1 MAAPY
6 CTLTGTIPGGEKGRA
21 TVRIV
26 PDVKGAMAT
35 VDGAAVAMHS
45 HVVRTD
51 QSGAVNVEVLAP
63 GTGVT
68 PSGAWTHTIII
79 DSPEVDLIK
88 HISLTQGGTVDIVAA
103 TPEDEI
109 APLPFG
115 GGGGGGGIAELP
127 DYLSKRSLD
136 ASYLSLSTA
145 AQKYYTKQE
154 TNIGLSGRVSNETFA
169 AFRSETAK
177 NLSPFKHGDRYY
189 SPITYYWPDYYK
201 DGKPGQTSK
210 WAETLKFR
218 DKLGYVILNRNSGDW
233 TDYEKDFKRQGELA
247 LAAGAKRLLFYV
259 KTQYGVASLAHDHPD
274 RNGVPNPDKYTP
286 EYIKQQ
292 IALAK
297 KWYGDLV
304 QGVFLDEM
312 INGWGNSSDRIPW
325 YRVLLNDIRK
335 TYGPEFVIGVNTG
348 TNLSKE
354 VCTLD
359 FDVCMMF
366 EGTAEKFL
374 EENEQSPVLPSH
386 MTEYPSTRWWATV
399 HTTTEFNYK
408 QVFAKADRL
417 GIAHLYITDGVLVE
431 DPNHGGQW
439 EPIGNPYENPPSK
452 HILDLVIP
460 WLKGFLP
467 LQQTVN
473 DLPKNLAPV
482 PLQPGRFVPTVGF
495 FGDSWST
502 ESTMGQGFN
511 LPASASRI
519 LECAPMVSS
528 VDGSGFGY
536 SASGNDNFEA
546 DYRINAICASVPNL
560 IVTIG
565 SLNSDKVIENGDT
578 NGTKITEAVKT
589 FVNKI
594 RQKLPNVPI
603 VMVGPEPSA
612 VSRLLSKSAH
622 VNVKAQKAGVEAS
635 GGLAN
640 GIAFVDWL
648 GIADRQAVL
657 WRNGRACAEGD
668 VVVYKGVAY
677 RVTKAWVPLSGVTP
691 ISEGAPTVQVSDVL
705 SGTGNVDRPQGDGT
719 RDTLI
724 LGDDTH
730 PTKIGSVAFGSAVAY
745 RIATAVEKLGPWMK
759 AQGPVKVAES
769 PVAPPVPKPDGLP
782 IMAWLQAGWGTA
794 NRVAYSLDELKDIA
808 ALKPDQ
814 ISLPIQVT
822 ADAADSA
829 VAIPRYYTDGKEF
842 SDYGLHTIRNAGVN
856 VAGMIEAL
864 DTLEAQHIAVLP
876 NIRNGLLDSG
886 AQWYKSSDGK
896 ILSLLLAR
904 TGKLYFV
911 IHGRG
916 QNKLRE
922 IMTKNY
928 TGFKRVSDSTDGP
941 ADWQISDVKN
951 AQLGVLPSGMNGEAW
966 RQVKNAYPE
975 GVWVL
980 VSSKDDQIA
989 AQASAKAVNVKI
1001 IGWAVATPEAFA
1013 AIK

>member
-35 VDGAAVAMHS
+35 VDGAVVAMRS

-51 QSGAVNVEVLAP
+51 QSGAVNAEVLAP

-79 DSPEVDLIK
+79 DSPECDITK
-88 HISLTQGGTVDIVAA
+88 HIALTQGGTVDIMAA

-115 GGGGGGGIAELP
+115 GGGGGGGITELP
-127 DYLSKRSLD
+127 AYLSKRSLD
-136 ASYLSLSTA
+136 ASYLSQSTA
-145 AQKYYTKQE
+145 SQKYYTKQE

-169 AFRSETAK
+169 VFRSETAK
-177 NLSPFKHGDRYY
+177 SLSPFKHGDRYY

-335 TYGPEFVIGVNTG
+335 IYGPEFVIGVNTG
-348 TNLSKE
+348 TNISKE

-374 EENEQSPVLPSH
+374 EENEQSPVLPAH
-386 MTEYPSTRWWATV
+386 MAEYPSTRWWATV

-408 QVFAKADRL
+408 QVFSKADRL

-431 DPNHGGQW
+431 DPNRGGQW

-452 HILDLVIP
+452 HILDLVVP

-473 DLPKNLAPV
+473 DLPKTLAPI
-482 PLQPGRFVPTVGF
+482 PLQAGRFVPTVGF

-502 ESTMGQGFN
+502 EATMGQGFN
-511 LPASASRI
+511 MPAAASRI
-519 LECAPMVSS
+519 LNCAPMVSA

-536 SASGNDNFEA
+536 SASGTDNFEA
-546 DYRINAICASVPNL
+546 DYRINTVCAAVPNL
-560 IVTIG
+560 IVTVG
-565 SLNSDKVIENGDT
+565 SLNSDKVIDNGDA
-578 NGTKITEAVKT
+578 NGTAITEAVKT
-589 FVNKI
+589 FVVKV
-594 RQKLPNVPI
+594 RKKLPNVPI

-612 VSRLLSKSAH
+612 VSRLLSKSGH
-622 VNVKAQKAGVEAS
+622 VNVKAQKAGVEAA

-648 GIADRQAVL
+648 GIADKQAVL
-657 WRNGRACAEGD
+657 WRDGRACAEGD
-668 VVVYKGVAY
+668 VVVYRGVAY
-677 RVTKAWVPLSGVTP
+677 KVTKTWVPLSGVTP
-691 ISEGAPTVQVSDVL
+691 LSEGAPVVQVSDVL
-705 SGTGNVDRPQGDGT
+705 SGTGNVDRPRGDGT
-719 RDTLI
+719 RDI
-724 LGDDTH
+724 MMQGDDTH
-730 PTKIGSVAFGSAVAY
+730 PTKIGSTAFGSALAY
-745 RIATAVEKLGPWMK
+745 RIASAVQDLAPWMK
-759 AQGPVKVAES
+759 AQGAVVT
-769 PVAPPVPKPDGLP
+769 APEPATPPAPTPAALP
-782 IMAWLQAGWGTA
+782 IMAWLQKGWDKP
-794 NRVAYSLDELKDIA
+794 NRITYTLDEIKAIA
-808 ALKPDQ
+808 NLGMGQVA
-814 ISLPIQVT
+814 LPIQST
-822 ADAADSA
+822 ADATDSA
-829 VAIPRYYTDGKEF
+829 VAIPSNYKDGKSF
-842 SDYGLHTIRNAGVN
+842 SDYSLATIRRDGVN
-856 VAGMIEAL
+856 VAGMFEAL
-864 DTLEAQHIAVLP
+864 DFLESKNIAVLP

-886 AQWYKSSDGK
+886 AKWYRSSDGK
-896 ILSLLLAR
+896 LLPLLSAR
-904 TGKLYFV
+904 NKLYFT
-911 IHGRG
+911 IHGRA

-922 IMTKNY
+922 IMNTDY
-928 TGFKRVSDSTDGP
+928 PGFKRVADSTDGP

-951 AQLGVLPSGMNGEAW
+951 AQLGILPSGMNGEAW
-966 RQVKNAYPE
+966 RQVKNTYPE

-980 VSSKDDQIA
+980 VSSKDDQVNAEA
-989 AQASAKAVNVKI
+989 AAKNVNVKI

>member
-6 CTLTGTIPGGEKGRA
+6 CTLTGTIPGGENGWA
-21 TVRIV
+21 TVQII
-26 PDVKGAMAT
+26 PDVMGATAT
-35 VDGAAVAMHS
+35 VDGASVSMRE

-51 QSGAVNVEVLAP
+51 QAGAVNIEVLAP
-63 GTGVT
+63 GAGVS
-68 PSGAWTHTIII
+68 PAGSWTHTIYI
-79 DSPEVDLIK
+79 DS
-88 HISLTQGGTVDIVAA
+88 STVDIVKHVVLTQGA
-103 TPEDEI
+103 TIDIMSVDAVDEI
-109 APLPFG
+109 SPLPFG
-115 GGGGGGGIAELP
+115 GGGGGGGITELP
-127 DYLSKRSLD
+127 TYLSKRSLD
-136 ASYLSLSTA
+136 SVYLSQA
-145 AQKYYTKQE
+145 AASQKYYTKQE
-154 TNIGLSGRVSNETFA
+154 TNIGLSGRVSNEMFA
-169 AFRSETAK
+169 TYRTEVAK

-274 RNGVPNPDKYTP
+274 RKGVPDPDKYTP

-292 IALAK
+292 IATAK

-325 YRVLLNDIRK
+325 YRVLLHDIRK
-335 TYGPEFVIGVNTG
+335 TYGSEFVIGVNTG
-348 TNLSKE
+348 TNISKE

-386 MTEYPSTRWWATV
+386 MAEYPSTRWWATV

-408 QVFAKADRL
+408 QVFSKADRL

-431 DPNHGGQW
+431 DPNRGGQW

-452 HILDLVIP
+452 NILDLVVP

-473 DLPKNLAPV
+473 DLPKNLAPI

-511 LPASASRI
+511 LPASISRL

-528 VDGSGFGY
+528 VDGSGFGH

-565 SLNSDKVIENGDT
+565 SLNSDKVVDNGDV
-578 NGTKITEAVKT
+578 NGTKITNAVKT
-589 FVNKI
+589 FVEKV
-594 RQKLPNVPI
+594 RKKLPNVPI

-622 VNVKAQKAGVEAS
+622 VNVKAQKAGVEAA

-648 GIADRQAVL
+648 GVADRQAVL
-657 WRNGRACAEGD
+657 WRDGRACAEGD
-668 VVVYKGVAY
+668 IVVYKGVAY
-677 RVTKAWVPLSGVTP
+677 RVTKTWVPQSGITP
-691 ISEGAPTVQVSDVL
+691 ISEGAPTIQVSDVL
-705 SGTGNVDRPQGDGT
+705 SGTGNVNRPQGDGT

-730 PTKIGSVAFGSAVAY
+730 PTKIGSVAFGSAAAY
-745 RIATAVEKLGPWMK
+745 RIADAVNKLTPWLK
-759 AQGPVKVAES
+759 KQGPVKVVAS
-769 PVAPPVPKPDGLP
+769 PVMPPAPKPNSLP
-782 IMAWLQAGWGTA
+782 VMAWLQGGWGKT
-794 NRVAYSLDELKDIA
+794 NRVAYSLDDLKAVA

-814 ISLPIQVT
+814 VALPIQST
-822 ADAADSA
+822 SDPDDSA
-829 VAIPRYYTDGKEF
+829 VGIPQYYKEGKEF
-842 SDYGLHTIRNAGVN
+842 SQYGLQTIRNDGVN
-856 VAGMIEAL
+856 AAGMIEAL
-864 DTLEAQHIAVLP
+864 DTLEASGITVLP
-876 NIRNGLLDSG
+876 NIRNGLIDND
-886 AQWYKSSDGK
+886 AQWYRSSDGK
-896 ILSLLLAR
+896 LLPILLKR
-904 TGKLYFV
+904 TKKLYFV

-922 IMTKNY
+922 IMTKDY
-928 TGFKRVSDSTDGP
+928 TGFKRVSDSTDGS
-941 ADWQISDVKN
+941 ADWQISDVKRAN
-951 AQLGVLPSGMNGEAW
+951 LGVLPSGMTGESWQAA
-966 RQVKNAYPE
+966 KTAYPE

-980 VSSKDDQIA
+980 VASKDDQA
-989 AQASAKAVNVKI
+989 AAEASAKAVNVKI
-1001 IGWAVATPEAFA
+1001 VGWAVSTPEALA

>member
-1 MAAPY
+1 MAVPY
-6 CTLTGTIPGGEKGRA
+6 CTLTGIIPGGANGRA

-26 PDVKGAMAT
+26 PDVKGATAT
-35 VDGAAVAMHS
+35 VDGTTVTMHS
-45 HVVRTD
+45 HMVRTD

-79 DSPEVDLIK
+79 DSPECDVIK
-88 HISLTQGGTVDIVAA
+88 HIALTQGGTVDIMTA

-115 GGGGGGGIAELP
+115 GGGGGGGGITELP
-127 DYLSKRSLD
+127 AYLSKSSLD
-136 ASYLSLSTA
+136 SKYLSLATA
-145 AQKYYTKQE
+145 SQKYYTKQE
-154 TNIGLSGRVSNETFA
+154 TNIGLSGKVSTDTFLDYRKA
-169 AFRSETAK
+169 VVK
-177 NLSPFKHGDRYY
+177 NLTPFKNGSRYY

-201 DGKPGQTSK
+201 EGKPGQSSK
-210 WAETLKFR
+210 WAATLKFG

-233 TDYEKDFKRQGELA
+233 TQYEKDFKRQGELA
-247 LAAGAKRLLFYV
+247 LAAGAKKVLFYV
-259 KTQYGVASLAHDHPD
+259 KTQYGVASLPKDHPA
-274 RNGVPNPDKYTP
+274 RAGVPNPDKFTP
-286 EYIKQQ
+286 DYIKQQ

-312 INGWGNSSDRIPW
+312 INGWGDSSLLIPW
-325 YRVLLNDIRK
+325 YRTLLYDIRK
-335 TYGPEFVIGVNTG
+335 AYGPEFVIGVNTG
-348 TNLSKE
+348 ANVSAE

-359 FDVCMMF
+359 FDVCLMF

-374 EENEQSPVLPSH
+374 EENEQSPILPAH
-386 MTEYPSTRWWATV
+386 MAEYPSTRWWATV

-439 EPIGNPYENPPSK
+439 EPVGNPYENPPSK
-452 HILDLVIP
+452 HILDLVVP

-473 DLPKNLAPV
+473 DLPKTLEPI
-482 PLQPGRFVPTVGF
+482 PLQSGRFVPTVGF

-511 LPASASRI
+511 MPAAVSRI
-519 LECAPMVSS
+519 LNCVPMVSA

-546 DYRINAICASVPNL
+546 DYRINTVCSAVPNL
-560 IVTIG
+560 IVTVG
-565 SLNSDKVIENGDT
+565 SLNSDKVVENGDAT
-578 NGTKITEAVKT
+578 GAAITEAVKT
-589 FVNKI
+589 FVTKV
-594 RQKLPNVPI
+594 RKKLPNVPI

-612 VSRLLSKSAH
+612 VSRLLSRSGH
-622 VNVKAQKAGVEAS
+622 INVKAQKAGVEAA

-648 GIADRQAVL
+648 GVAEKQAVL
-657 WRNGRACAEGD
+657 WRDGRACAEGD
-668 VVVYKGVAY
+668 IVVYKGVAY
-677 RVTKAWVPLSGVTP
+677 KVIKAWVPLSGVTP
-691 ISEGAPTVQVSDVL
+691 LSEGAPVVQVSDVL
-705 SGTGNVDRPQGDGT
+705 SGTGNVDRPQGDGI
-719 RDTLI
+719 RDILI
-724 LGDDTH
+724 QGDDTH
-730 PTKIGSVAFGSAVAY
+730 PTKIGSVAFGSALAY
-745 RIATAVEKLGPWMK
+745 RIATAVQKLEPWMQAK
-759 AQGPVKVAES
+759 GAVIA
-769 PVAPPVPKPDGLP
+769 APEPATPPPPAPAGLP
-782 IMAWLQAGWGTA
+782 IMAWLQKGWGDP
-794 NRVAYSLDELKDIA
+794 NRIAYSFDDIKTIA
-808 ALKPDQ
+808 NSGIGQVA
-814 ISLPIQVT
+814 LPIQAT
-822 ADAADSA
+822 ADAADAA
-829 VAIPRYYTDGKEF
+829 VAIPSNYKEGRSF
-842 SDYGLHTIRNAGVN
+842 SDYSLTTIRNDGVN
-856 VAGMIEAL
+856 AAGMIAAL
-864 DTLEAQHIAVLP
+864 DVLEAKNIAVLP

-886 AQWYKSSDGK
+886 AQWYQSSDGK
-896 ILSLLLAR
+896 LLPLLSAR
-904 TGKLYFV
+904 RSLYFT
-911 IHGRG
+911 IHGRA

-922 IMTKNY
+922 IMKKDY
-928 TGFKRVSDSTDGP
+928 SGFKRVADSTDGP

-951 AQLGVLPSGMNGEAW
+951 ANLGVLPSGMNGEAW
-966 RQVKNAYPE
+966 RQAKNVYPE

-980 VSSKDDQIA
+980 VTSKDDQVA
-989 AQASAKAVNVKI
+989 ARASAKAVNIKI

>member
-26 PDVKGAMAT
+26 PDVKGATAT
-35 VDGAAVAMHS
+35 VDGAAVAMHA

-79 DSPEVDLIK
+79 DSPECDIIK
-88 HISLTQGGTVDIVAA
+88 HVALTQGGTVDIMSA

-115 GGGGGGGIAELP
+115 GGGGGGGITELP
-127 DYLSKRSLD
+127 AYLSKRSLD
-136 ASYLSLSTA
+136 SAYLSQSA
-145 AQKYYTKQE
+145 ASQKYYTKQE
-154 TNIGLSGRVSNETFA
+154 TNIGLSGRVSNE
-169 AFRSETAK
+169 AFTAYRKEAAK

-247 LAAGAKRLLFYV
+247 LSAGAKRLLFYV
-259 KTQYGVASLAHDHPD
+259 KTQYGVSSLAHDHPD
-274 RNGVPNPDKYTP
+274 RQGVPDPDKYTP

-292 IALAK
+292 IAAAK

-312 INGWGNSSDRIPW
+312 INGWDNSSDRVPW
-325 YRVLLNDIRK
+325 YRVLLNDIRNM
-335 TYGPEFVIGVNTG
+335 YGPEFVIGVNTG
-348 TNLSKE
+348 TNISKE

-386 MTEYPSTRWWATV
+386 MAEYPSTRWWTTV

-431 DPNHGGQW
+431 DPKHGGQW

-452 HILDLVIP
+452 HILDLVVP

-467 LQQTVN
+467 LQQTVS

-482 PLQPGRFVPTVGF
+482 PLQPGRLVPTVGF

-565 SLNSDKVIENGDT
+565 SLNSDKVVENGDT

-589 FVNKI
+589 FVEKV
-594 RQKLPNVPI
+594 RKKLPNVPI

-622 VNVKAQKAGVEAS
+622 INVKAQKAGVEAA

-648 GIADRQAVL
+648 GVADRQAVL
-657 WRNGRACAEGD
+657 WRDGRACAEGD
-668 VVVYKGVAY
+668 IVVYKGVAY
-677 RVTKAWVPLSGVTP
+677 RVTKTWVPQSGVTP
-691 ISEGAPTVQVSDVL
+691 ISDGAPTIQVSDVL

-759 AQGPVKVAES
+759 EHGPVKVAGS
-769 PVAPPVPKPDGLP
+769 PDTPPTPKPNRLP
-782 IMAWLQAGWGTA
+782 IMAWLQSGWGTA
-794 NRVAYSLDELKDIA
+794 NRVAYSLEELKAIA

-814 ISLPIQVT
+814 ISLPIQAT
-822 ADAADSA
+822 ADATDSA

-842 SDYGLHTIRNAGVN
+842 SDYGLQSIRNNGVN

-864 DTLEAQHIAVLP
+864 NTLEAQNIAVLP
-876 NIRNGLLDSG
+876 NVRNGLIDSG
-886 AQWYKSSDGK
+886 AQWYMSSDGK
-896 ILSLLLAR
+896 ILPLLLAR
-904 TGKLYFV
+904 TGKLYFA

-922 IMTKNY
+922 IMTKDY
-928 TGFKRVSDSTDGP
+928 TGFKRVADSTDGP
-941 ADWQISDVKN
+941 ADWQISAVTN
-951 AQLGVLPSGMNGEAW
+951 ANLGVLPSGMTGEAW
-966 RQVKNAYPE
+966 KAAKKAYPE

-980 VSSKDDQIA
+980 VSSKDDQA
-989 AQASAKAVNVKI
+989 AAEASAKTANVKI
-1001 IGWAVATPEAFA
+1001 IGWAVATPEALA